1 MRWWFRGKSL
11 MALLIIERDAFRLV
25 GSGDSSQSSAASSAC
40 WSVSS
45 LPRMSTWP
53 EIQGFVALPLLVL
66 RSCLMVPV
74 SANSF

>member
-1 MRWWFRGKSL
+1 MRWWFPGKSL
-11 MALLIIERDAFRLV
+11 MARLIIERDPFRLV
-25 GSGDSSQSSAASSAC
+25 GSGDSSQLCAASSAC

-53 EIQGFVALPLLVL
+53 GTQGFVTFPLLVL

-74 SANSF
+74 SADSF